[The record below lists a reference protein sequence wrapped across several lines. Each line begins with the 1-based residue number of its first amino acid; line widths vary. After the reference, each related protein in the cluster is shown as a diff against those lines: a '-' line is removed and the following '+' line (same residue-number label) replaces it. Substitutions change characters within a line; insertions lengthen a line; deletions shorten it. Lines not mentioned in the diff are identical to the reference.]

1 VTGQAEGSAASAAR
15 QVIETDAGITVY
27 PARWPRDPWRAT
39 WYEDGERCYCQA
51 MSEDRLAQKLVLVTE
66 RLTAGA
72 LNLARPGTDL
82 IAYYLSPD
90 RHPPGQ
96 QWSRKHADTQAYLCD
111 RYLRPVITR
120 QACQVISARHMQQ
133 VVNAAPTVGEGQR
146 VHAMISALTS
156 AGITGGY
163 LIHPQIR
170 DVHWQAQG
178 RDILLRVAPP
188 AGESTL
194 WVEPDDIPA
203 DHDVAALG
211 QAAAIADP
219 LYELMVNFAA
229 YTGLRWGELAA
240 LTIHQITEASRTV
253 TVDRKVIDIRGHLF
267 VELPK
272 NRKRRRTIYPRE
284 TPTGWPLADMVAARI
299 EAARQEQQAGTNPLG
314 LIFPAPRGGYL
325 RSSNFRRRVLTSAYA
340 AAGWRDP
347 VGSRSWTWHS
357 LRHVFCTTALFTWD
371 MSVTDVSRLAG
382 HANHRITLEM
392 YVGSTAGT
400 IDRAVAA
407 TQ

>member
-1 VTGQAEGSAASAAR
+1 MTGQAGTSAKPSAR

-27 PARWPRDPWRAT
+27 PARWPRDRWRAT

-51 MSEDRLAQKLVLVTE
+51 VSEDRLAQKLVMVAE
-66 RLTAGA
+66 RLTADA
-72 LNLARPGTDL
+72 PNLTRPGSDL
-82 IAYYLSPD
+82 IAHYLSPD

-96 QWSRKHADTQAYLCD
+96 QWSRKHTDTQAYLCD
-111 RYLRPVITR
+111 RFLRPVITR
-120 QACQVISARHMQQ
+120 LACQEISARHMQQ
-133 VVNAAPTVGEGQR
+133 VVNAAPTAGEGRR

-163 LIHPQIR
+163 LINHQVR
-170 DVHWQAQG
+170 DVHWQAHG
-178 RDILLRVAPP
+178 RDIPVQAAPP
-188 AGESTL
+188 AGESAL

-203 DHDVAALG
+203 DQDVASLAR
-211 QAAAIADP
+211 AAASADP

-240 LTIHQITEASRTV
+240 LAIHQITEATRTV
-253 TVDRKVIDIRGHLF
+253 TVDRKVVDIRGRLF
-267 VELPK
+267 AELPK

-284 TPTGWPLADMVAARI
+284 TPSGWPLAEMMAART
-299 EAARQEQQAGTNPLG
+299 EAVRQEQQAGTNPLS
-314 LIFPAPRGGYL
+314 LIFPAPHGGYL
-325 RSSNFRRRVLTSAYA
+325 RSSNFRRRVLTRAYA

-347 VGSRSWTWHS
+347 AGNRSWTWHS
-357 LRHVFCTTALFTWD
+357 LRHVFCTTALFTWN

-400 IDRAVAA
+400 IDRAIAA